1 MCQHVLLKLYWG
13 IICTQLSSFI
23 EKFQENRSSIF
34 INRSLDSPLLG
45 LIPLLPESSAVASC
59 ELPSGKT
66 KTGRRPPCCSQHLS
80 GLCLESG
87 GDPPPPPQGAD
98 VPGKHLSH
106 LSQNPHL
113 RSPISDLRRSPGGSS
128 SLPLRPPGHPLL
140 PSGSELKREC
150 GCSAGS
156 SAFCLFTQT
165 FPGTL
170 YHKGP
175 LPSWCWTGAS
185 CEAGGIKEKQLCI
198 KIHKN
203 PATDFLKS

>member
-13 IICTQLSSFI
+13 IICTRLSSFI

-66 KTGRRPPCCSQHLS
+66 KTGQVAFLLFSASERLVS
-80 GLCLESG
+80 G
-87 GDPPPPPQGAD
+87 
-98 VPGKHLSH
+98 KWR
-106 LSQNPHL
+106 
-113 RSPISDLRRSPGGSS
+113 RSPPHPRRELTFQGSTCPTSRRTPDLDLRRSPGGSS

-165 FPGTL
+165 FPRTL

-175 LPSWCWTGAS
+175 LPSWCWTGVS

>member
-13 IICTQLSSFI
+13 IICTRLSSFI

-59 ELPSGKT
+59 ELPSG

-113 RSPISDLRRSPGGSS
+113 RSPISGGALGAAPLSPCV
-128 SLPLRPPGHPLL
+128 L
-140 PSGSELKREC
+140 
-150 GCSAGS
+150 
-156 SAFCLFTQT
+156 Q
-165 FPGTL
+165 GTPCYPQAL
-170 YHKGP
+170 
-175 LPSWCWTGAS
+175 S
-185 CEAGGIKEKQLCI
+185 
-198 KIHKN
+198 
-203 PATDFLKS
+203 

>member
-13 IICTQLSSFI
+13 IICTRLSSFI

-34 INRSLDSPLLG
+34 INRSFDSPLLG

-59 ELPSGKT
+59 ELPSSKT

-106 LSQNPHL
+106 LSQNPRS
-113 RSPISDLRRSPGGSS
+113 RSPEEPWGQLLSPLASSRAPPATLR
-128 SLPLRPPGHPLL
+128 LW
-140 PSGSELKREC
+140 
-150 GCSAGS
+150 A
-156 SAFCLFTQT
+156 
-165 FPGTL
+165 
-170 YHKGP
+170 
-175 LPSWCWTGAS
+175 
-185 CEAGGIKEKQLCI
+185 EAGVWVLCRQLCFLPV
-198 KIHKN
+198 H
-203 PATDFLKS
+203 TDLPQDFVSQGPSP

>member
-66 KTGRRPPCCSQHLS
+66 GRRPPCCSQHLS

-87 GDPPPPPQGAD
+87 GDPPPTPAGSWRSREALVPPLAE
-98 VPGKHLSH
+98 P
-106 LSQNPHL
+106 P
-113 RSPISDLRRSPGGSS
+113 SPISDLRRSPGGSS

>member
-13 IICTQLSSFI
+13 IICTRLSSFI

-59 ELPSGKT
+59 ELPSGKA
-66 KTGRRPPCCSQHLS
+66 KTGQAASLLFSASERLVSGKWRRSPPTPAGSWRSREALV
-80 GLCLESG
+80 
-87 GDPPPPPQGAD
+87 PPLAEPP
-98 VPGKHLSH
+98 
-106 LSQNPHL
+106 
-113 RSPISDLRRSPGGSS
+113 SPISDLRRSPGGSS